1 MSVGGELVK
10 TNTRSIRQL
19 VREIRFY
26 SIGYTLRRGAFLVI
40 GAVIAALGYAIF
52 QVPFN
57 LAAGGVS
64 GIGIIIN
71 HFTGWPVGTMFLIM
85 NIPLMFLGFYYLGR
99 WKFVGYTLVAVI
111 AFSVASDAFIYWLPK
126 VMEEYPVTDDMLL
139 SAIYAGII
147 FGIGSGIIFR
157 MDGTIGGTNVTGRI
171 IQIKTGLPLSQAYI
185 YTDGA
190 IILVAGVIFGWESA
204 LHAMLTLFFAG
215 LATDFVIEGPS
226 VIRTATIVTDRP
238 EDVTKALIYGLK
250 RGASEWS
257 VTGSY
262 TKKNHSMVFC
272 TIYRSQVNELKQLI
286 GTVDENA
293 FVVIGKG
300 HQALGLGFMRLGKN
314 GRAS

>member
-1 MSVGGELVK
+1 MNSK
-10 TNTRSIRQL
+10 SIKRM
-19 VREIRFY
+19 VREIPFY
-26 SIGYTLRRGAFLVI
+26 TIGWTLRRGVFVVI
-40 GAVIAALGYAIF
+40 GAVIAALGYAVF
-52 QVPFN
+52 QVPYN

-85 NIPLMFLGFYYLGR
+85 NIPLLILGFYYLGR
-99 WKFVGYTLVAVI
+99 WKFLGYTIVAVI
-111 AFSVASDAFIYWLPK
+111 TFSAASDGFVYWLPT
-126 VMEEYPVTDDMLL
+126 VMEEYPVTNDMLL

-171 IQIKTGLPLSQAYI
+171 IQMKTGLPLSQIYI

-190 IILVAGVIFGWESA
+190 IIFIAGLIFGWESA
-204 LHAMLTLFFAG
+204 LHAMMTLFFAG
-215 LATDFVIEGPS
+215 IATDFVIEGPS
-226 VIRTATIVTDRP
+226 FIRTITIVTDHP
-238 EDVTKALIYGLK
+238 TDVAKALMYGLK

-262 TKKNHSMVFC
+262 TGKSHSMVFC

-286 GTVDENA
+286 ATVDENA

-300 HQALGLGFMRLGKN
+300 HQALGLGFMRLGRN
-314 GRAS
+314 GRTT